1 MDELTAGII
10 EITLGIWAMGYPGR
24 SAALLIIWVGIGAII
39 RGIAEIVTAFH
50 VHKLSE
56 AVAV

>member
-1 MDELTAGII
+1 
-10 EITLGIWAMGYPGR
+10 MGYPGR

-39 RGIAEIVTAFH
+39 RGIAEIVAAFH
-50 VHKLSE
+50 VHKLPE